1 MVANNYRALRF
12 MREEIGD
19 RLTPEAV
26 LALHKVI
33 TDGTL
38 DEQAAAG
45 RLQLPGEERVAVFY
59 RDEDKDAIH
68 RPPPAETLPERME
81 MLCDFANESEDSSRF
96 VPPVVRAIL
105 VHFWL
110 SYDHPFLDGNGRTA
124 RILFFW
130 VMRNRGYELA
140 DYLPISRLLRAAP
153 AQYARAFL
161 EVETDG
167 GDTTYFLL
175 HQLRTIEKAIEDL
188 DGYLGRKRD
197 ELRDVRR
204 MLDDVNGLN
213 GRQIVL
219 LTHAIKHPDHDY
231 TIGGHALSHRVTH
244 ETARADLGGLADR
257 GLLTR
262 HRRGRSLRV
271 PSRTRPA
278 GATERIRRVSANDA
292 YAKAGVDQGAADSAV
307 AGLVRALGA
316 IQLDRPSAQ
325 VPLPGHYASVI
336 KLDERTG
343 IALSTDGVGTKLVLA
358 EQLGRFDTVGID
370 CVAMNVNDVICVG
383 AEPLAMLDYIAI
395 EQADPAVCEE
405 IGVGLAR
412 GAEQAGIE
420 IPGGELAQ
428 LGQLVRG
435 VDVSGACFGTV
446 ALEEIVDGSAVVP
459 GDVVIGLPSTGLH
472 SNGYTLARSALA
484 EIPLD
489 DERLGRPLGDVL
501 LEPTEIY
508 VKPIVELLRSEVDVR
523 GLAHI
528 TSGGTKNLLRLA
540 AEVGYEIDNPL
551 PVPPVFGLI
560 QEHGAVS
567 DEEMSEV
574 FNMGC
579 GFCVVV
585 PEGDAEAALSL
596 LRSHYP
602 AARPIGRATDGP
614 RRIL

>member
-1 MVANNYRALRF
+1 
-12 MREEIGD
+12 
-19 RLTPEAV
+19 
-26 LALHKVI
+26 
-33 TDGTL
+33 
-38 DEQAAAG
+38 
-45 RLQLPGEERVAVFY
+45 
-59 RDEDKDAIH
+59 
-68 RPPPAETLPERME
+68 
-81 MLCDFANESEDSSRF
+81 
-96 VPPVVRAIL
+96 
-105 VHFWL
+105 
-110 SYDHPFLDGNGRTA
+110 
-124 RILFFW
+124 
-130 VMRNRGYELA
+130 
-140 DYLPISRLLRAAP
+140 
-153 AQYARAFL
+153 
-161 EVETDG
+161 
-167 GDTTYFLL
+167 
-175 HQLRTIEKAIEDL
+175 
-188 DGYLGRKRD
+188 
-197 ELRDVRR
+197 
-204 MLDDVNGLN
+204 
-213 GRQIVL
+213 
-219 LTHAIKHPDHDY
+219 
-231 TIGGHALSHRVTH
+231 
-244 ETARADLGGLADR
+244 
-257 GLLTR
+257 
-262 HRRGRSLRV
+262 
-271 PSRTRPA
+271 
-278 GATERIRRVSANDA
+278 VSASDA

-316 IQLDRPSAQ
+316 IQLGRPSAQ

-336 KLDERTG
+336 KIDERTG

-358 EQLGRFDTVGID
+358 EQLGRYDTVGID

-395 EQADPAVCEE
+395 EKADPKVCEE

-446 ALEEIVDGSAVVP
+446 ALDAIVDGSAVEP

-472 SNGYTLARSALA
+472 SNGYTLARSALS

-501 LEPTEIY
+501 LEPTAIY
-508 VKPIVELLRSEVDVR
+508 VKPVVELLRSEVDVR

-540 AEVGYEIDNPL
+540 AEVGYEIDDPL
-551 PVPPVFGLI
+551 PVPPIFDLI
-560 QEHGAVS
+560 QEHGGVS

-585 PEGDAEAALSL
+585 PAGCEDHALEL
-596 LRSHYP
+596 LRRHYP
-602 AARPIGRATDGP
+602 EAKRIGRATDGP